1 MSPLEFALLILA
13 GVAGGLAGSIAGLAS
28 LVSYPALLATG
39 LNPVHANVTNTVALV
54 CSSLGSTLGSR
65 PELRGQAPRVRD
77 LAIVAVLGGATGA
90 GLLLLTSPDTFALIA
105 PWLIA
110 GASLV
115 ILLRPRIEPE
125 PRAAD
130 ERRPAGPRLLIS
142 IFLVGVYGGYFG
154 AAAGVVLL
162 AVLLAA
168 TSDTLPRA
176 NALKNVVLGIA
187 NATAAIAFAL
197 FADVDWIAALP
208 LALGLLAGGRLG
220 PVIVRRSDARILRT
234 LIGLLGLGLAVKLGA
249 DAYA

>member
-1 MSPLEFALLILA
+1 MA
-13 GVAGGLAGSIAGLAS
+13 GVGGGLAGSIAGLAS

-54 CSSLGSTLGSR
+54 FSSLGSTLGSR
-65 PELRGQAPRVRD
+65 PELHGQASRVRE
-77 LAIVAVLGGATGA
+77 LAITAVLGGAAGA
-90 GLLLLTSPDTFALIA
+90 GLLLLTSPDTFERIA

-110 GASLV
+110 AASLV
-115 ILLRPRIEPE
+115 ILLQQRIEPV
-125 PRAAD
+125 PGHG
-130 ERRPAGPRLLIS
+130 RRAGPRLLVS

-187 NATAAIAFAL
+187 NATAAVAFAL
-197 FADVDWIAALP
+197 LAEVDWVAAIP
-208 LALGLLAGGRLG
+208 LALGLLAGARLG
-220 PVIVRRSDARILRT
+220 PVIVRRSDARLLRT
-234 LIGLLGLGLAVKLGA
+234 IIGLLGLGLAVKLGI
-249 DAYA
+249 DAYG

>member
-1 MSPLEFALLILA
+1 VSPLEFALLVMA
-13 GVAGGLAGSIAGLAS
+13 GIGGGLAGSIAGLAS

-54 CSSLGSTLGSR
+54 FSSLGSTLGSR
-65 PELRGQAPRVRD
+65 PELHGQASRVRE
-77 LAIVAVLGGATGA
+77 LAITAVLGGAAGA
-90 GLLLLTSPDTFALIA
+90 GLLLLTSPDTFERIA

-110 GASLV
+110 AASLV
-115 ILLRPRIEPE
+115 ILLQQRIEPE
-125 PRAAD
+125 PSHG
-130 ERRPAGPRLLIS
+130 RRAGPRLLVS

-187 NATAAIAFAL
+187 NATAAVAFAL
-197 FADVDWIAALP
+197 LAEVDWVAAIP
-208 LALGLLAGGRLG
+208 LALGLLAGARLG
-220 PVIVRRSDARILRT
+220 PVIVRRSDARLLRT
-234 LIGLLGLGLAVKLGA
+234 IIGLLGLGLAVKLGI
-249 DAYA
+249 DAYG